1 MDKLTHFF
9 EKHAKIFKV
18 IVPVFLIL
26 LYIGLCALNI
36 NSSTWFD
43 ESYSAYLIRGNFF
56 DIWSMTS
63 IDVHPPLFY
72 FLLKLWSFI
81 AGTSLVALRSMS
93 VFFGIVSIVLLF
105 RLLCRHF
112 NLTAAIIGSFFFT
125 LSPMFIRYGQ
135 EMRMY
140 TVVIALVIAA
150 TDVML
155 CALDTK
161 DPKKSRHL
169 WFLYAVLIALGMWTH
184 YFTALAW
191 IAHLAYILY
200 RQGVFTKDGLK
211 RLWQDKP
218 RRNLML
224 QTYGLAVAC
233 YIPWIPFFLKQ
244 SASVQGGFW
253 IGPVNL
259 EALANFFSESLL
271 YVAPRE
277 LKDWLLP
284 LTITLLVLIIFLSLQ
299 VFHRIDQQHRKKLLA
314 VLALIFIPPITLII
328 LSLPPLS
335 PVYMTRYMI
344 FSLALIWA
352 FCGIIIA
359 FALTGS
365 HEHKPALVAMG
376 LLAICAI
383 TGVVNVTNREPN
395 GYVGYTVQDVMSIAK
410 PGEPLLMDSVW
421 NYYDGV
427 VYDSAEH
434 PVAFYRDWSEYEYG
448 SLEPVREYHHNLF
461 DNLDEWLSE
470 HDSFWVFYNNDK
482 DINEELLKHHKI
494 NQTISNDRYN
504 VYHLVKK

>member
-9 EKHAKIFKV
+9 EKHAKVFK
-18 IVPVFLIL
+18 IIAPVFLIL

-93 VFFGIVSIVLLF
+93 VFFGVVSIILLF
-105 RLLCRHF
+105 RLLHRHF
-112 NLTAAIIGSFFFT
+112 NLTTAIIGSFFFT

-140 TVVIALVIAA
+140 TIVITLVIAA

-155 CALDTK
+155 CALDAK
-161 DPKKSRHL
+161 NPKKSRRL
-169 WFLYAVLIALGMWTH
+169 WFLYAILIALGMWTH

-191 IAHLAYILY
+191 IAQLVYILY
-200 RQGVFTKDGLK
+200 RQDIFTKGGLK
-211 RLWQDKP
+211 KFWQDKT

-224 QTYGLAVAC
+224 QTYGLAIVC

-259 EALANFFSESLL
+259 EAVVNFFSESLL

-284 LTITLLVLIIFLSLQ
+284 LTIALLILTIFLSIRVYRQ
-299 VFHRIDQQHRKKLLA
+299 ANKESREKLLA
-314 VLALIFIPPITLII
+314 ILALIFVPPITLVI

-344 FSLALIWA
+344 FSLALVWV
-352 FCGIIIA
+352 FCGIIISA
-359 FALTGS
+359 TLAQSRKHKLTIITAL
-365 HEHKPALVAMG
+365 
-376 LLAICAI
+376 LLTICAVMGI
-383 TGVVNVTNREPN
+383 INVTNREPN
-395 GYVGYTVQDVMSIAK
+395 GYVGYTVQDIMSIAQ
-410 PGEPLLMDSVW
+410 PGEPLLMHSDW
-421 NYYDGV
+421 NYYDAV

-434 PVAFYRDWSEYEYG
+434 PVVFYNDWSEYAWG
-448 SLEPVREYHHNLF
+448 SMEPIRQYHYNVF

-494 NQTISNDRYN
+494 DQTISNDRYN

>member
-9 EKHAKIFKV
+9 EKHAKVFKI

-93 VFFGIVSIVLLF
+93 VFFGVVSIILLF
-105 RLLCRHF
+105 RLLHRHF
-112 NLTAAIIGSFFFT
+112 NLTTAIIGSFFFT

-140 TVVIALVIAA
+140 TIVIALVIAA

-155 CALDTK
+155 CALDAK
-161 DPKKSRHL
+161 NPKKSRRL
-169 WFLYAVLIALGMWTH
+169 WFLYAILIALGMWTH

-191 IAHLAYILY
+191 IAQLVYILY
-200 RQGVFTKDGLK
+200 RQDIFTKGGLK
-211 RLWQDKP
+211 KFWQDKT

-224 QTYGLAVAC
+224 QTYGLAIVC

-259 EALANFFSESLL
+259 EAVVNFFSESLL

-284 LTITLLVLIIFLSLQ
+284 LTIALLILTIFLSIRVYRQ
-299 VFHRIDQQHRKKLLA
+299 ANKESREKLLA
-314 VLALIFIPPITLII
+314 ILALIFVPPITLVI

-344 FSLALIWA
+344 FSLALAWV
-352 FCGIIIA
+352 FCGIIISA
-359 FALTGS
+359 TLAQSRKHKLTIITALLLTTC
-365 HEHKPALVAMG
+365 AVMG
-376 LLAICAI
+376 II
-383 TGVVNVTNREPN
+383 NVTNREPN
-395 GYVGYTVQDVMSIAK
+395 GYVGYTVQDIMSIAQ
-410 PGEPLLMDSVW
+410 PGEPLLMHSDW
-421 NYYDGV
+421 NYYDAV

-434 PVAFYRDWSEYEYG
+434 PVVFYNDWSEYAWG
-448 SLEPVREYHHNLF
+448 SMEPIRQYHYNVF

-494 NQTISNDRYN
+494 DQTISNDRYN